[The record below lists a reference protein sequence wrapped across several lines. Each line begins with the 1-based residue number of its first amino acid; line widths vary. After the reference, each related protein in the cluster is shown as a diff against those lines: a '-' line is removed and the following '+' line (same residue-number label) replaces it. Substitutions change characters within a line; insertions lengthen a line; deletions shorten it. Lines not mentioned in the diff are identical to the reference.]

1 MAQFK
6 ENDKKFDE
14 QKKLKN
20 EVNRVEFSKEL
31 NEQIDEELDKKNS
44 KEQQN

>member
-44 KEQQN
+44 KEQRN

>member
-1 MAQFK
+1 MDQFK
-6 ENDKKFDE
+6 ENNKRFDE

-20 EVNRVEFSKEL
+20 EANRVEFSKEL

-44 KEQQN
+44 KEQRN

>member
-1 MAQFK
+1 MSQFK

-44 KEQQN
+44 KEQRN